1 MTTINLDGK
10 WILHDGYTG
19 KVFDA
24 VVPGLD
30 LNDLI
35 THGVLPDVQQC
46 ESDEVY
52 FKMSDF
58 DRSYKKTFNV
68 TKAMLKEEKAILH
81 FDRLDTLTEVYV
93 CGKKIAETKN
103 IHLQYDFDIKPYIAE
118 GENEIEVKFLS
129 LQIDIDA
136 PETPIMDGSA
146 KEYAAEIERVGVVE
160 QEAEREYYTV
170 TEEVSFSIPE
180 KGVEV
185 RLLPAEKYDVDVA
198 VDYNSKVLG
207 KQQSHFAE
215 GDNYR
220 SEIAPCR
227 TFVFLHEI
235 MFLFNANL
243 IKGGDVDNA
252 IVVVEHPVTDE
263 EVARLSALFNK
274 KDIKVSGGYLN
285 NLKLRFENEIARHK
299 LLDILGDLALLGRRI
314 RGKVVATR
322 PGHFANTELVK
333 KILAQ

>member
-1 MTTINLDGK
+1 MKQQTLREEINFSGKGLHTGLQVKMCVKPAPANHGITFRRIDLDEAPEIPALGNYVTDTSRGTTIEIN
-10 WILHDGYTG
+10 
-19 KVFDA
+19 
-24 VVPGLD
+24 
-30 LNDLI
+30 
-35 THGVLPDVQQC
+35 GVRVSTI
-46 ESDEVY
+46 EHI
-52 FKMSDF
+52 MS
-58 DRSYKKTFNV
+58 
-68 TKAMLKEEKAILH
+68 ALW
-81 FDRLDTLTEVYV
+81 TLGVDN
-93 CGKKIAETKN
+93 A
-103 IHLQYDFDIKPYIAE
+103 
-118 GENEIEVKFLS
+118 
-129 LQIDIDA
+129 QIDIDA